1 MNKFVKRGFSAYK
14 IFLKNKVAMSLM
26 MLFSG
31 VMMFA
36 AAINGHGNDTKSL
49 PTLITVIGTILT
61 LWAAYRLG
69 YVKSSLDKVSEDARA
84 ERKIEKRAL
93 FFQVAEALLYAM
105 VAALGVFLLTNEGLT
120 NKILNL
126 MAGSFTTLNGVLGA
140 INIYK
145 HREVKDFHWKV
156 LLVLMV
162 LELIIGPYFIINSDW
177 IDIPGYII
185 MGVLTTVA
193 GAIEV
198 ISTFT
203 RENLK
208 STLNDGKKIVD
219 IMRDGEEISGG
230 DTDNVSDTGN
240 VDN

>member
-36 AAINGHGNDTKSL
+36 AAINGYGNDTKSL

-69 YVKSSLDKVSEDARA
+69 YVKSSLDKVSKDTRA
-84 ERKIEKRAL
+84 ECKIEKRAL

-105 VAALGVFLLTNEGLT
+105 VVALGVFLLTNEGLT

-126 MAGSFTTLNGVLGA
+126 MAGGFTTLNGVLGA

-145 HREVKDFHWKV
+145 HRKVKDFQWKV

-177 IDIPGYII
+177 IGIPGYII

-193 GAIEV
+193 GVIEV

-208 STLNDGKKIVD
+208 STLNDGKKIID
-219 IMRDGEEISGG
+219 IMRDGEEISSG
-230 DTDNVSDTGN
+230 DTDNVSDANN